1 MWRAFIRSPLTS
13 FLTQLV
19 LSLSSGLFFIRT
31 RRDMI
36 MGWFIQTAT
45 FVIFNKV
52 CTSQVCAII
61 LSLRYVELTRTN
73 GHVSIAVFPLVY
85 AIPAAHYPSPV
96 MLMAFVC
103 YVSRVLDGDT
113 SIVAQPGVQ
122 SGIFGGTHFL
132 SPVDLQY
139 HLRRWTLLGTR
150 GHCKKLPV
158 LESEDAILTTMA
170 HHHLSTTQLILRLTH
185 LMHHY
190 SELGLHF
197 AFLSNVQ
204 RCTFLWSVH
213 PPIAV
218 AMSFRTTAWHQ
229 GCSSSGPRHHHA
241 LPSTC

>member
-52 CTSQVCAII
+52 CTSQVCALV

-73 GHVSIAVFPLVY
+73 GHVSITVLSLVY

-96 MLMAFVC
+96 MLVVFVC
-103 YVSRVLDGDT
+103 HVSRVLDGDT

-122 SGIFGGTHFL
+122 SGIFGRTHFL
-132 SPVDLQY
+132 SPVDLRY
-139 HLRRWTLLGTR
+139 HLRRWTQLGTR
-150 GHCKKLPV
+150 GHCKQLPV
-158 LESEDAILTTMA
+158 LENTCDAPQRRA
-170 HHHLSTTQLILRLTH
+170 ESALRI
-185 LMHHY
+185 
-190 SELGLHF
+190 S
-197 AFLSNVQ
+197 
-204 RCTFLWSVH
+204 
-213 PPIAV
+213 AV
-218 AMSFRTTAWHQ
+218 
-229 GCSSSGPRHHHA
+229 
-241 LPSTC
+241 